1 MVKFHYATRIS
12 EVLNDYCSIM
22 KARIDELDFE
32 LMEELAAS
40 NEPNDKLVALA
51 FCTVMQ
57 ET

>member
-1 MVKFHYATRIS
+1 M
-12 EVLNDYCSIM
+12 LNDYCSIM